1 MIEKTSTPFNLLR
14 PMAKETAEQKLLK
27 IIENADAQS
36 KGAASGAS
44 ADTAAQAV
52 ANSVK
57 GTGFSFPV
65 PPAFSSFLSFFKK
78 DGSQPALAFGLKE
91 FNQAIILAVLLVFV
105 LFVMDLSK
113 GLKSSSRNLDFS
125 IPRQAV
131 NLAENI
137 IPQPARIEEYLAI
150 VQRRNI
156 FQPFEKKEEE
166 EKVVL
171 TPKET
176 RRVVERTK
184 DLKLVG
190 ISWLDSAESA
200 SALIENTQSGMTYF
214 LRTGDKVNDV
224 SIKQIFADSV
234 IVSYEGEEIKLNL

>member
-1 MIEKTSTPFNLLR
+1 
-14 PMAKETAEQKLLK
+14 MAKETAEQKLLK
-27 IIENADAQS
+27 IIESTDAQS

-44 ADTAAQAV
+44 SADSAAQAV

-57 GTGFSFPV
+57 GTGMSFSIPPV
-65 PPAFSSFLSFFKK
+65 FGSLFSFFKK

-91 FNQAIILAVLLVFV
+91 FNQAVILVVLLVFV
-105 LFVMDLSK
+105 LFVMDLSR
-113 GLKSSSRNLDFS
+113 GLRSSSRNLNFS
-125 IPRQAV
+125 MPQQTV

-137 IPQPARIEEYLAI
+137 IPQPAQIEEYLEI
-150 VQRRNI
+150 VSRRNI
-156 FQPFEKKEEE
+156 FQPFEKKEEDAV
-166 EKVVL
+166 VVL
-171 TPKET
+171 APKET

-190 ISWLDSAESA
+190 VSWLDTADSA

-214 LRTGDKVNDV
+214 LRTGDKVNEV
-224 SIKQIFADSV
+224 IVKQIFADSI